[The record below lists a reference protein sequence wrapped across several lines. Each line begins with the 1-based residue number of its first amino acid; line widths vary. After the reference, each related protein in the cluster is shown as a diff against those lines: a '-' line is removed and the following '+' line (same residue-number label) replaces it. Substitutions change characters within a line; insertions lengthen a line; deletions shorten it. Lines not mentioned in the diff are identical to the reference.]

1 MNRFYKLGLALIIL
15 VISSYSFISDDGT
28 NAHIKA
34 TFIYNFTRYIEW
46 PAEYKK
52 GTFIIGV
59 LGETRMWQELTTMK
73 QKKSRGNQPFQITKF
88 ASVNSVNRCH
98 MIFVAESRS
107 HELGLVVSKVKDF
120 KTLIITEQSGL
131 IEKGSGINFVINNNK
146 QGFEI
151 NRSSIKEHGLSLSSN
166 LVAFATV
173 VK

>member
-1 MNRFYKLGLALIIL
+1 MKSIYKSVFALIIL
-15 VISSYSFISDDGT
+15 VCSSFSYVSDDDT

-52 GTFIIGV
+52 GSFLIGV
-59 LGETRMWQELTTMK
+59 LGNTRMLQELTTMK
-73 QKKSRGNQPFQITKF
+73 NKTSRGNQPFQIVQYS
-88 ASVNSVNRCH
+88 SVNSISKCH
-98 MIFVAESRS
+98 MIFVAASRS
-107 HELGLVVSKVKDF
+107 HELGLVVNKVKDY
-120 KTLIITEQSGL
+120 KTLIITEKAGL
-131 IEKGSGINFVINNNK
+131 IEKGSSINFVVSNNK

-151 NRSSIKEHGLSLSSN
+151 NRSSVKAHGLSMSSN

>member
-1 MNRFYKLGLALIIL
+1 MNRIYKSGLALIIL
-15 VISSYSFISDDGT
+15 VCSSFSYVSDDDT

-52 GTFIIGV
+52 GSFVIGI
-59 LGETRMWQELTTMK
+59 LGETRMLQELTSMK
-73 QKKSRGNQPFQITKF
+73 QKTSRGNQPFQITKF
-88 ASVNSVNRCH
+88 SSVNSINKCH
-98 MIFVAESRS
+98 MIFIARSRS
-107 HELGLVVSKVKDF
+107 HELGLVVKKMKDF
-120 KTLIITEQSGL
+120 KTLIITEKPGL
-131 IEKGSGINFVINNNK
+131 IEKGAGINFVIDNNK

-151 NRSSIKEHGLSLSSN
+151 NRGSIKDHGLSLSSN

>member
-1 MNRFYKLGLALIIL
+1 MGGIYKLSLALIIL
-15 VISSYSFISDDGT
+15 VCTSFTLDDKDNT

-46 PAEYKK
+46 PADYKK

-59 LGETRMWQELTTMK
+59 LGETRMWHELTTMK
-73 QKKSRGNQPFQITKF
+73 QKTSRGNQPFEITKYS
-88 ASVNSVNRCH
+88 SVNSIKKCH
-98 MIFVAESRS
+98 IIFVAKSRS
-107 HELGLVVSKVKDF
+107 HELGLVVGKVKNF
-120 KTLIITEQSGL
+120 KTLIITEKAGL
-131 IEKGSGINFVINNNK
+131 IDKGSGINFVINNNK

-151 NRSSIKEHGLSLSSN
+151 NRSSIKEHGLSMSSN

>member
-1 MNRFYKLGLALIIL
+1 MNRIYKSSLALVIL
-15 VISSYSFISDDGT
+15 VCSSFTLDDKDNT

-46 PAEYKK
+46 PADYKK

-59 LGETRMWQELTTMK
+59 LGETRMWNELTTMK
-73 QKKSRGNQPFQITKF
+73 QKTSRANQPFEITKYS
-88 ASVNSVNRCH
+88 AISSIKRCH
-98 MIFVAESRS
+98 IIFVAESRS
-107 HELGLVVSKVKDF
+107 HELGLVVDKLKNY
-120 KTLIITEQSGL
+120 KTLIITEKPGL

-151 NRSSIKEHGLSLSSN
+151 NRKSIKDHGLSMSSN